1 MSQHPSTQKVEVG
14 GLPQDEPGLQNKAL
28 SQKSKTWRGGRK
40 SREAERE
47 GEGKRGTEENVRKEA
62 EK

>member
-14 GLPQDEPGLQNKAL
+14 GLPQDEPRLQNKAL

-40 SREAERE
+40 VGKQKRREKGRE
-47 GEGKRGTEENVRKEA
+47 ELKKM
-62 EK
+62 